1 MDVVLVERGQVVR
14 VVAPREDRRMD
25 PRMQRLD
32 ASAEQLR
39 DLGQV
44 LDARHLEPVLREMV
58 CGAAAGDDLD
68 AQLGEAGRELGEPL
82 LVERGQ
88 ERALDHE
95 ISSLT
100 ACGSSRC
107 STSCT
112 RARRVST
119 VSSSR
124 TGTGSATITGPVST
138 PSST

>member
-14 VVAPREDRRMD
+14 MVAAGEDRRMD
-25 PRMQRLD
+25 PRVQRLD
-32 ASAEQLR
+32 AAAEQLR
-39 DLGQV
+39 DLGQL
-44 LDARHLEPVLREMV
+44 LDARHLDPVLGQVVRRSP
-58 CGAAAGDDLD
+58 AGDDLD
-68 AQLGEAGRELGEPL
+68 PELPEAGRELGQAL
-82 LVERGQ
+82 LVERRQ

-100 ACGSSRC
+100 ASGSSRC

-124 TGTGSATITGPVST
+124 TGTSSATITGPVST